1 MELTPVLTAEAL
13 GKKYGKHWAVK
24 DVHFSLNKGDI
35 LGVIGE
41 NGAGKS
47 TLLSMAATLARPTE
61 GSISFLG
68 EDIFKNT
75 KTYRTRIGYVPQEI
89 ALFEELS
96 GYDNLEFFAKSY
108 RIPKDQIPERIKKVC
123 RITCFPEEAL
133 KKRLSEY
140 SGGMKRKINISAALL
155 HEPELLLLDEPTANL
170 DFTSE
175 EQIVEAI
182 QSLAKQGVTVIY
194 VGHQMELMEQLCNKF
209 CLLKDGRQLLFD
221 TMDERLEKEGG
232 SLKQLC
238 RKYME
243 S

>member
-1 MELTPVLTAEAL
+1 MEEAVLVVDAL
-13 GKKYGKHWAVK
+13 GKKYGSHWAVR
-24 DVHFSLNKGDI
+24 DVHFSLNRGDI

-47 TLLSMAATLARPTE
+47 TLLSMIATLATPAE
-61 GSISFLG
+61 GSVTFLG
-68 EDIFKNT
+68 EDIFKQK

-96 GYDNLEFFAKSY
+96 GLDNLKFFAKAY
-108 RIPKDQIPERIKKVC
+108 RISKEQMEEQIKNVC

-133 KKRLSEY
+133 TKRLSEY

-155 HEPELLLLDEPTANL
+155 HEPALLLLDEPTANL

-175 EQIVEAI
+175 EQILAAI
-182 QSLAKQGVTVIY
+182 RSLAKKGVTVIY
-194 VGHQMELMEQLCNKF
+194 VGHRMELTEALCNKI
-209 CLLKDGRQLLFD
+209 CLLKDGKQLLSC
-221 TMDERLEKEGG
+221 TMEEGVKQGGG
-232 SLKQLC
+232 SLKQCC

-243 S
+243 Q